1 MFLYIHNIEIHVYM
15 PLDKNKEVSIWR
27 YLAAE
32 LRNHSLASQG
42 LYIFYFV
49 FMFTTSSKNCS
60 NNKLIEQPH
69 RYYCHK
75 KVHFQ
80 PEKFIII
87 RITST
92 KLNDVVRSHY
102 LHFAKQSQEV

>member
-1 MFLYIHNIEIHVYM
+1 MHNIEIHVYM
-15 PLDKNKEVSIWR
+15 PLDTSKEVSTWR

-32 LRNHSLASQG
+32 LRNK
-42 LYIFYFV
+42 YFGFTRPSYYYLV

-60 NNKLIEQPH
+60 NKKLIEQPH
-69 RYYCHK
+69 RYYCYK

-87 RITST
+87 RITYT

-102 LHFAKQSQEV
+102 LHFAKQSQGV

>member
-1 MFLYIHNIEIHVYM
+1 MHNIEIHVYM
-15 PLDKNKEVSIWR
+15 PFDKNKEVSIWR

-32 LRNHSLASQG
+32 LRNHILASQG
-42 LYIFYFV
+42 LYIV
-49 FMFTTSSKNCS
+49 MLFTTSSKNCS

-69 RYYCHK
+69 RYYCYK

-87 RITST
+87 HITST
-92 KLNDVVRSHY
+92 KLNDAVRSHY
-102 LHFAKQSQEV
+102 LHFAKQSQGV

>member
-1 MFLYIHNIEIHVYM
+1 MEIFSSRIEEPYFGFTR
-15 PLDKNKEVSIWR
+15 PSYF
-27 YLAAE
+27 YL
-32 LRNHSLASQG
+32 
-42 LYIFYFV
+42 V

-60 NNKLIEQPH
+60 NKKLIEQPH
-69 RYYCHK
+69 RYYCYK

-102 LHFAKQSQEV
+102 LHFAKQSQGV